1 MTDSTAI
8 FLAQRRSAARL
19 KAQDIAEGY
28 FKPDDLLYVAE
39 AGAVPAQPG
48 LARSFGKTVAE
59 KACDT
64 GFEMGVQA
72 AQELKLHEDAADR
85 QQQRAGE
92 ADAID
97 RNTL

>member
-1 MTDSTAI
+1 MTDSTAL

-39 AGAVPAQPG
+39 AGNVPAQPG

-59 KACDT
+59 KACDA

-72 AQELKLHEDAADR
+72 AQEMKLHESADR
-85 QQQRAGE
+85 QQRTGGE
-92 ADAID
+92 
-97 RNTL
+97 